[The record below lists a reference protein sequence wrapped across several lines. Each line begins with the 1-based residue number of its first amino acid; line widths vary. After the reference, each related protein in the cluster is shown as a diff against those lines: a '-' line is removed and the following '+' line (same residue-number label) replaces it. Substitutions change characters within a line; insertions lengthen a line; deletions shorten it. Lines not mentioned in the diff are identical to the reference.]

1 MKKRTLQCIS
11 SNCCLLISILNLINV
26 TGTDRKL
33 IKILNMITALLF
45 FISYVMT
52 QYKWVTKE

>member
-45 FISYVMT
+45 FISYILM

>member
-1 MKKRTLQCIS
+1 MKRRPLQCII

-26 TGTDRKL
+26 TGTEKKL
-33 IKILNMITALLF
+33 IRILNLITALLF
-45 FISYVMT
+45 FISYALM